1 MKLLQSPE
9 LNVCEQAVWALG
21 NIAGDGAK
29 FRDKVIFAGILRP
42 LLALVEPNAMNFTF
56 LRNLTWT
63 LSNLCR
69 NKNPSPPMDH
79 LLPVSNDTKFHKNT
93 DYILEAMINKI
104 FKLRYIIIL
113 FDSIVG

>member
-1 MKLLQSPE
+1 MKLLQSTE

-29 FRDKVIFAGILRP
+29 FRDKVICAGILKP
-42 LLALVEPNAMNFTF
+42 LLALVEPHAMNFSF

-69 NKNPSPPMDH
+69 NKNPSPPMEH
-79 LLPVSNDTKFHKNT
+79 LVHVSAF
-93 DYILEAMINKI
+93 
-104 FKLRYIIIL
+104 FCVIIL
-113 FDSIVG
+113 VVC

>member
-79 LLPVSNDTKFHKNT
+79 LLPVSNDTKCYGNANF
-93 DYILEAMINKI
+93 ILEVTYFYNRRA
-104 FKLRYIIIL
+104 
-113 FDSIVG
+113 

>member
-1 MKLLQSPE
+1 MFLSFAKLMLTLFLGGIDIFMKLLQSPE

-29 FRDKVIFAGILRP
+29 FRDKVILAGILKP

-69 NKNPSPPMDH
+69 NKNPSPPMEH
-79 LLPVSNDTKFHKNT
+79 LLPVSEHIEFSQNG
-93 DYILEAMINKI
+93 
-104 FKLRYIIIL
+104 
-113 FDSIVG
+113 IVLKR